1 MSPNTAFNEQLFI
14 ESHYGVVIHRDFKPL
29 YADDNYARYFGYQ
42 SAQDIL
48 SLPSLLQL
56 IAPHEQQNAILAYDA
71 TMTGKA
77 RPGVRT
83 YKNIDNEGNELIVLT
98 VDHVIEWQ
106 GQKAMQVTIIDLS
119 QQVETQRRLQASEE
133 RYRELVDGSIQGIL
147 VHKNF
152 KPLFCNRAYA
162 RMLGFS
168 DEHALMAHGSIL
180 PLIGSKHHLQAHKD
194 NHQLL
199 IGEKKTIKTEAK
211 GVRNDGSTVWLSL
224 LSRPIQW
231 NGEQV
236 VQVTAMDITEQQL
249 LRERLEHRANY
260 DGLTNLLNRRAV
272 MELLEKQFAHDQRY
286 ANSLCCVLIDFDNFK
301 SVNDQYGHHVGDE
314 VLKLFAA
321 TCKKSI
327 RKSDFIGRW
336 GGEEFVLVLPNTDVE
351 QAVTIA
357 ERICESMTKLRVA
370 AENVYVGFSVSMGV
384 SFLSDDIS
392 SVEQLVSKADKALY
406 QAKYQGKN
414 RVVIATEEMADYI

>member
-56 IAPHEQQNAILAYDA
+56 IAPHEQQNAILANDA
-71 TMTGKA
+71 TMTGKT

-152 KPLFCNRAYA
+152 KPLFCNQAYA
-162 RMLGFS
+162 RMLGFA
-168 DEHALMAHGSIL
+168 DEHALMAQSSIL
-180 PLIGSKHHLQAHKD
+180 PLIGSEHHLQAHKD

-199 IGEKKTIKTEAK
+199 IGDKKTIKTEAK
-211 GVRNDGSTVWLSL
+211 GVRSDGSTVWLSL

-301 SVNDQYGHHVGDE
+301 SVNDQYGHQVGDE

-351 QAVTIA
+351 QAVAIA

>member
-1 MSPNTAFNEQLFI
+1 MSPNAAFNEQLFI

-56 IAPHEQQNAILAYDA
+56 IAPHEQQNAILAYES

-77 RPGVRT
+77 KPGVRT

-152 KPLFCNRAYA
+152 KPLFCNQAYA
-162 RMLGFS
+162 RMLGFA
-168 DEHALMAHGSIL
+168 DEHALMAQSSIL
-180 PLIGSKHHLQAHKD
+180 PLIGSEHHLQAHKN

-199 IGEKKTIKTEAK
+199 IGDKKTIKTEAK
-211 GVRNDGSTVWLSL
+211 GVRSDGSTVWLSL

-236 VQVTAMDITEQQL
+236 VQVTAMDITEQQV

-272 MELLEKQFAHDQRY
+272 MELLEKQFDHDQRY

-351 QAVTIA
+351 QAVAIA

-384 SFLSDDIS
+384 SFLSNDIS

-414 RVVIATEEMADYI
+414 RVVIATEDMADYI